1 MIKYQ
6 IALFLFSFVFTYL
19 LVPLNIRLSK
29 RYGLVDHPKIRSI
42 HKKSIPLAGGLS
54 FIFVIVLSELLLIF
68 LFKSFEKKLVY
79 LAVSGLIISIFGI
92 YDDAKSSSPYLK
104 LLVQIF
110 VITLLYFAGFKIT
123 EITNPFG
130 NIDFNVS
137 YLSMP
142 VTFVWFIVIMNA
154 INLIDGLD
162 GLAAGIVFFTML
174 ILTIIGNLNR
184 FIIISLISSAIAGAM
199 LAFLRYNFSPAKI
212 FMGDTGSLFLG
223 LNIAAISIFRYA
235 EFKRFTAMTL
245 LIPIS
250 VLILP
255 ISDMI
260 IAIVRRV
267 KNKQNIMLADKEHIH
282 HQLLKLGLSQKN
294 IAIISYIITLVF
306 GLIAVGFSFA
316 PKDIHI
322 LILLVLFSLIF
333 IGYFIIS
340 KENKK

>member
-6 IALFLFSFVFTYL
+6 IGLFLFSFLLTYL
-19 LVPLNIRLSK
+19 LVPLNIKFSNKYSLI
-29 RYGLVDHPKIRSI
+29 DHPKDRGV
-42 HKKSIPLAGGLS
+42 HNKTIPLAGGLS
-54 FIFVIVLSELLLIF
+54 FAFVIVLCELLLIF
-68 LFKSFEKKLVY
+68 LFKSFEKKLIY
-79 LAVSGLIISIFGI
+79 LAVSGMVIVIFGL
-92 YDDAKSSSPYLK
+92 YDDSKNSSPYLK

-110 VITLLYFAGFKIT
+110 VITLLYYAGFRIT

-130 NIDFNVS
+130 DVDFNMG

-142 VTFVWFIVIMNA
+142 ITFIWFLVIMNA

-162 GLAAGIVFFTML
+162 GLAAGIIFSTTVIL
-174 ILTIIGNLNR
+174 IIIGNLNN
-184 FIIISLISSAIAGAM
+184 FVIISMISSSIAGAT
-199 LAFLRYNFSPAKI
+199 LAFLKYNFYPAKI

-223 LNIAAISIFRYA
+223 LNIAAISIFKYA

-250 VLILP
+250 ILILP

-260 IAIVRRV
+260 IAVVRRV
-267 KNKQNIMLADKEHIH
+267 KNRQNIMLADKEHIH
-282 HQLLKLGLSQKN
+282 HQLLKMGLSQKN
-294 IAIISYIITLVF
+294 IALISYIITLVF
-306 GLIAVGFSFA
+306 GLIAVGFSFV

-322 LILLVLFSLIF
+322 VILLVLFALIF
-333 IGYFIIS
+333 LGYFIIS